1 MSAVPP
7 PASAPVTAPAA
18 APVTAPADPPVRD
31 PRVARWPLAPRLRD
45 LLTIVLSLALAAV
58 WFHGLVEGP
67 AGTDP
72 DDGFTPAPLELAHVG
87 PLDVVQ
93 LVVAVATCA
102 GLWWRRCH
110 PLALTVASIAVAL
123 VTAFDGVVFFALMT
137 LAVRRRDRLL
147 VLLAVVG
154 FVSSAT
160 ATMRTTVDAWGYSL
174 VTAALGT
181 ALVVFVGAYV
191 GARRDLVRTLWE
203 RAERAEQ
210 AQALR
215 AEQARLAER
224 TRIAREMHDVLA
236 HRISL
241 VALHAGG
248 LEVRPDVGAEQV
260 EATAATIRET
270 ARTALE
276 DLRRVLG
283 VLRTPGSGAGAST
296 AAELA
301 PQPTLVDVRRLV
313 ESSREA
319 GVAAEFRTD
328 VPLHADVP
336 AELGRTVYRVVQEA
350 LTNVHKHAPSA
361 RTVVTVS
368 GEVGRELLVSVV
380 NARTDGEASGLP
392 GAGSGLVGLSERVGL
407 SDGTI
412 RSGPEPGGGFAV
424 RAQLPWPLPDGG
436 APRRSSAAW
445 TPPDARLTPAPVAA
459 GRGDGQRAQVPPG
472 TGAHDD
478 ERRAAP

>member
-1 MSAVPP
+1 MSQLAHPVAPP
-7 PASAPVTAPAA
+7 TDPWVT
-18 APVTAPADPPVRD
+18 
-31 PRVARWPLAPRLRD
+31 RWRYAPRARD
-45 LLTIVLSLALAAV
+45 VVAVLLALALAVAWFHAVVVGPVDTQPGGPPLFADGLSWITGARGPEVLACAVVVVNCLALWWRRGHPVLVCVLSLAV
-58 WFHGLVEGP
+58 
-67 AGTDP
+67 AGT
-72 DDGFTPAPLELAHVG
+72 
-87 PLDVVQ
+87 
-93 LVVAVATCA
+93 
-102 GLWWRRCH
+102 
-110 PLALTVASIAVAL
+110 I
-123 VTAFDGVVFFALMT
+123 AFDGALHFALLT

-147 VLLAVVG
+147 VLLAGVAGVVITLASLRTTTDGPAWALTVAVVG
-154 FVSSAT
+154 VS
-160 ATMRTTVDAWGYSL
+160 L
-174 VTAALGT
+174 C
-181 ALVVFVGAYV
+181 VFVGAFV
-191 GARRDLVRTLWE
+191 GARRDLVTSLRE
-203 RAERAEQ
+203 RAERAEHE
-210 AQALR
+210 QALR

-283 VLRTPGSGAGAST
+283 VLRAPGTGSAATT
-296 AAELA
+296 AAELT

-313 ESSREA
+313 ESTREA

-328 VPLHADVP
+328 VPVHADVP

-368 GEVGRELLVSVV
+368 GRTGLEMLVSVV
-380 NARTDGEASGLP
+380 NARPHGASAGLP

-407 SDGTI
+407 ADGTI
-412 RSGPEPGGGFAV
+412 TSGPEPGGGFAV
-424 RAQLPWPLPDGG
+424 RARLPWPAPDGRPRTG
-436 APRRSSAAW
+436 ASAAW
-445 TPPDARLTPAPVAA
+445 TPPDARIVRAPAGSGA
-459 GRGDGQRAQVPPG
+459 GEGNG
-472 TGAHDD
+472 
-478 ERRAAP
+478 

>member
-1 MSAVPP
+1 MSAAPP
-7 PASAPVTAPAA
+7 PAPPVS
-18 APVTAPADPPVRD
+18 PPVRD
-31 PRVARWPLAPRLRD
+31 PRVARWPFAPRLRD
-45 LLTIVLSLALAAV
+45 LLAIALSLLVAVV
-58 WFHGLVEGP
+58 WFSVQVEGP
-67 AGTDP
+67 VDTAASGYYA
-72 DDGFTPAPLELAHVG
+72 APLDLSHVG
-87 PLDVVQ
+87 AADVVLL
-93 LVVAVATCA
+93 LVVLASCA
-102 GLWWRRCH
+102 SLWWRRSY
-110 PLALTVASIAVAL
+110 PVAVTVASIAVAL
-123 VTAFDGVVFFALMT
+123 LVAFDGAMFFALLT

-147 VLLAVVG
+147 VLLAVLG
-154 FVSSAT
+154 FLSSVT
-160 ATMRTTVDAWGYSL
+160 AAARTTLDGWGFS
-174 VTAALGT
+174 VFTAALGT

-191 GARRDLVRTLWE
+191 GARRALVCTLWE

-210 AQALR
+210 EQSLR

-248 LEVRPDVGAEQV
+248 LEVRPDVGPEQV
-260 EATAATIRET
+260 ETTAATIRET

-283 VLRTPGSGAGAST
+283 VLRTPGSGTGAAGSSAAT

-319 GVAAEFRTD
+319 GVAAQFRTD
-328 VPLHADVP
+328 VPVHADVP

-361 RTVVTVS
+361 PTVVTIS
-368 GEVGRELLVSVV
+368 GEVGRELIVSVV
-380 NARTDGEASGLP
+380 NARPDGQPSGLP
-392 GAGSGLVGLSERVGL
+392 GAGSGLVGLSERVGFAE
-407 SDGTI
+407 GTI

-424 RAQLPWPLPDGG
+424 RAQLPWPLPEG
-436 APRRSSAAW
+436 RSAQRTTAAW
-445 TPPDARLTPAPVAA
+445 TPPDARLTPAPVTV
-459 GRGDGQRAQVPPG
+459 GRGGTSADRPAPAGAPDDGRSAAQ
-472 TGAHDD
+472 
-478 ERRAAP
+478 